1 MKKIEVE
8 FCIINDHNEFEFNR
22 MNCAIREEVTIYDIK
37 NAITSYVEGVLFDI
51 KVHETP
57 LPNDA
62 PVTLTIYGDGSYN
75 VEPKIAAEPKDEVI
89 EIDLDFENKYL
100 VQFSGD
106 TFGTMYV
113 IVRSTKEEL
122 DVDELAYALKYHIQ
136 TKYGYF
142 NYGVLQFEF
151 EEYYGDFEEELAV

>member
-1 MKKIEVE
+1 M
-8 FCIINDHNEFEFNR
+8 
-22 MNCAIREEVTIYDIK
+22 
-37 NAITSYVEGVLFDI
+37 FDI
-51 KVHETP
+51 KIHETS

-75 VEPKIAAEPKDEVI
+75 VEPKIATEPKDEVI

-113 IVRSTKEEL
+113 IVRSTEKEL
-122 DVDELAYALKYHIQ
+122 NVDELAYALKYYIQ

-151 EEYYGDFEEELAV
+151 EEYYGDFEEELVV